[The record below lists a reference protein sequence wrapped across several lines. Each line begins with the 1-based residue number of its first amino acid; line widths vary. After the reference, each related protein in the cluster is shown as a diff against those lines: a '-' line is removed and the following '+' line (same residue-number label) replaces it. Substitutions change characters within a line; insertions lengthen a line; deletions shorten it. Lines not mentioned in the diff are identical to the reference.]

1 MNRKQF
7 SEDTYKTLLFLVEHL
22 EFKDKIG
29 TALIQR
35 TFRIGY
41 GRAADVIDELCECG
55 LIERPT
61 EKGFPSYCKLR
72 VSIDELRKIM
82 ES

>member
-7 SEDTYKTLLFLVEHL
+7 SEPTYNALNLLIEKPKCA
-22 EFKDKIG
+22 EKIG
-29 TALIQR
+29 TALFQR
-35 TFRIGY
+35 EFKIGY
-41 GRAADVIDELCECG
+41 ARAADIIDELCECG